1 MKNKSIMPCKKCA
14 ARSKFGSNFETEEW
28 IRNSIYAGRVTSA
41 LNYKSSC
48 ACRNKIEKVT
58 VISNSILI
66 DLTHTWKSR
75 SKTGIQNY
83 ALNLARAMQGLNSK
97 VIFISN
103 EKGIIRS
110 INTDIYSH
118 EKGIIGSI
126 NNNIYPQKLK
136 FRLQILKILQ
146 RFWRKYLK
154 NIDIIRRTFKPISSF
169 IYNLVYKDVLSKESL
184 IPVNCTYVAPESILG
199 KEEVESLIQ
208 IQNVSNNKFFLCI
221 HDIFPVTH
229 SEYSSNYTRENVS
242 NFLDLIFNTKN
253 FICQTETVKK
263 SLNHLIEARNIISAP
278 NNVKNHFINVL
289 RRPVI
294 YDLENTKEKIS
305 KSVYFVA
312 VGTIEPRKNLMQL
325 LRVFERIWASELK
338 IELRILGSYGWNYK
352 FEEDKIKELISK
364 GLPLSF
370 IQYPSTEE
378 IFECIKR
385 SRALILTSIAEGVG
399 LTPGEAISVGIPV
412 IVNAIPS
419 VVETYSENLLCV
431 YDGTDHDLEKR
442 ILENLESTHFGKDS
456 ANILDIS
463 WEESAKTFLALIG
476 E

>member
-1 MKNKSIMPCKKCA
+1 MKNKSIMSCKKCA
-14 ARSKFGSNFETEEW
+14 VRSKFGSNFETEEW
-28 IRNSIYAGRVTSA
+28 IRNSIYTGRVTSA

-83 ALNLARAMQGLNSK
+83 ALNLAGAMQSLNSK

-110 INTDIYSH
+110 INTDIYS
-118 EKGIIGSI
+118 
-126 NNNIYPQKLK
+126 QKLK
-136 FRLQILKILQ
+136 FRLQILEILQ

-154 NIDIIRRTFKPISSF
+154 NIDIIRRIFKPISSF
-169 IYNLVYKDVLSKESL
+169 IYNLLYKDVLSKESL

-263 SLNHLIEARNIISAP
+263 SLNHLIEARKIISAP
-278 NNVKNHFINVL
+278 NDVKNHFINVL

-305 KSVYFVA
+305 ESVYFVA

-412 IVNAIPS
+412 IVNTIPS
-419 VVETYSENLLCV
+419 VVETYPKNLLCV

-442 ILENLESTHFGKDS
+442 ILENLDSTHFGKAS

>member
-1 MKNKSIMPCKKCA
+1 MSCKKCA
-14 ARSKFGSNFETEEW
+14 TRSKFGSDFEMEEW
-28 IRNSIYAGRVTSA
+28 IRNSIYTGRVTGA

-83 ALNLARAMQGLNSK
+83 ALNLARAMQSLDSK

-110 INTDIYSH
+110 IDIDIYS
-118 EKGIIGSI
+118 
-126 NNNIYPQKLK
+126 QKLK
-136 FRLQILKILQ
+136 FRLQVLEILQ
-146 RFWRKYLK
+146 KFWRKYLK
-154 NIDIIRRTFKPISSF
+154 KIDIIRRIFKPVNTS
-169 IYNLVYKDVLSKESL
+169 IYNLAYKNVLSKESL
-184 IPVNCTYVAPESILG
+184 IPINCTYVAPESILG
-199 KEEVESLIQ
+199 KDEVESLIQ
-208 IQNVSNNKFFLCI
+208 IQSMSNNKFFLCI
-221 HDIFPVTH
+221 HDVFPVTH
-229 SEYSSNYTRENVS
+229 AEYSSNYTRENVS

-253 FICQTETVKK
+253 FICQTETVKN
-263 SLNHLIEARNIISAP
+263 SLNHLIEARNIISSP
-278 NNVKNHFINVL
+278 NIVKNYFIDVV

-305 KSVYFVA
+305 ESVYFVT

-419 VVETYSENLLCV
+419 VVETYSENLLCI
-431 YDGTDHDLEKR
+431 YDGTDQDLEKR
-442 ILENLESTHFGKDS
+442 ILENLNSTHFGKAS

>member
-1 MKNKSIMPCKKCA
+1 MKNKSIMSCKKCT
-14 ARSKFGSNFETEEW
+14 ARCKFESNFETEER
-28 IRNSIYAGRVTSA
+28 IINSIYTGRVTST
-41 LNYKSSC
+41 LDYKSSC
-48 ACRNKIEKVT
+48 ACRNKIEKVI

-83 ALNLARAMQGLNSK
+83 ALNLARAMQSLDDK
-97 VIFISN
+97 VIFIYN

-110 INTDIYSH
+110 IDIDIYS
-118 EKGIIGSI
+118 
-126 NNNIYPQKLK
+126 QKLK
-136 FRLQILKILQ
+136 FRLQVLEILQ
-146 RFWRKYLK
+146 KFWRKYVK
-154 NIDIIRRTFKPISSF
+154 KIDIIRRILKPINIS
-169 IYNLVYKDVLSKESL
+169 IYNLAHKNVLSKESL
-184 IPVNCTYVAPESILG
+184 IPINCTYVAPESILE
-199 KEEVESLIQ
+199 KDVVESLIQ
-208 IQNVSNNKFFLCI
+208 IQSMFNNKFFLCV
-221 HDIFPVTH
+221 HDVFPVTH
-229 SEYSSNYTRENVS
+229 AEYSSNYTRENVS

-253 FICQTETVKK
+253 FICQTEIVKN
-263 SLNHLIEARNIISAP
+263 SLNHLIEARNVISSP
-278 NNVKNHFINVL
+278 SIVKNYFIDVV

-305 KSVYFVA
+305 ESVYFVT

-325 LRVFERIWASELK
+325 LRVFERIWASGSK

-378 IFECIKR
+378 IFECMKR

-431 YDGTDHDLEKR
+431 YDGTDQDLEKR
-442 ILENLESTHFGKDS
+442 ILENLDSTHFGKTS